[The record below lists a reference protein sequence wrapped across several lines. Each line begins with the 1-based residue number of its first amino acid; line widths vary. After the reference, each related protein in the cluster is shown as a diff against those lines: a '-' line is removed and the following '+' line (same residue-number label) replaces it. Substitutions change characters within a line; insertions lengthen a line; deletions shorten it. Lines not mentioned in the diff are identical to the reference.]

1 MCPTDDLDDTGAVPG
16 YGNGVLRRDP
26 ASGSVAIN
34 RSTGQGSAAVAAA
47 AWGTGKWWLANTN
60 GCACDGVT
68 DDTAAF
74 NALLQ
79 KVYAAGGGTI
89 VVAGNLLCLGQ
100 TTLPNDG
107 ATILSQP
114 PIRIT
119 SASGAGNDGYWRST
133 KVSTPAD
140 CLDLRYNAPIA
151 KIITQGNGTFE
162 VDHITIKN
170 GGTDTSPFIYT
181 TATTLNFHDMTF
193 SGGVNMNDA
202 FVFGGAG
209 SISNTIT
216 SAFQGYNTEVRNV
229 FFDRIR
235 KGAIFNGAANAIKF
249 IGNTIS
255 LSCGNSE
262 TTAITAAT
270 NAITAL
276 TFPKT

>member
-1 MCPTDDLDDTGAVPG
+1 M
-16 YGNGVLRRDP
+16 
-26 ASGSVAIN
+26 
-34 RSTGQGSAAVAAA
+34 
-47 AWGTGKWWLANTN
+47 
-60 GCACDGVT
+60 
-68 DDTAAF
+68 
-74 NALLQ
+74 
-79 KVYAAGGGTI
+79 
-89 VVAGNLLCLGQ
+89 AGNLLCLGQ

-235 KGAIFNGAANAIKF
+235 KAPSSTARLTRFGSSPIRFRCRA
-249 IGNTIS
+249 
-255 LSCGNSE
+255 E
-262 TTAITAAT
+262 TLKPRRSRRPRTQRSAHSRSRPT
-270 NAITAL
+270 
-276 TFPKT
+276 PGR